1 MYILA
6 ARTCSVATDF
16 PIDRAFPNAG
26 WQRTCIVVCATTTC
40 IFQTAVGVLAKRQ
53 WWYLSREVVVAQ
65 PQRLQFR

>member
-53 WWYLSREVVVAQ
+53 LNVSGGTFPVKWL
-65 PQRLQFR
+65 